1 MLKNILDG
9 KPDNEL
15 SHIKFDYR
23 NKYGENS
30 RNEYFKKTLKTSF
43 VETRIKVPM
52 DCDDESE
59 P

>member
-30 RNEYFKKTLKTSF
+30 CDGYFKKTLKTSF
-43 VETRIKVPM
+43 VETRIKVSV
-52 DCDDESE
+52 DYDDESE